1 MSKADNEHAQKQEL
15 EPSLYEFFVS
25 FPTPADDA
33 NCSKEFPVAERS
45 AAQRPT
51 PCVRKKR
58 PPGVCWWGGG
68 GGAASCV
75 RTCRKFL
82 GGYFFEFIKNRL
94 FI

>member
-1 MSKADNEHAQKQEL
+1 MSKADNEHNQKQEL

-51 PCVRKKR
+51 PD
-58 PPGVCWWGGG
+58 
-68 GGAASCV
+68 
-75 RTCRKFL
+75 F
-82 GGYFFEFIKNRL
+82 
-94 FI
+94 